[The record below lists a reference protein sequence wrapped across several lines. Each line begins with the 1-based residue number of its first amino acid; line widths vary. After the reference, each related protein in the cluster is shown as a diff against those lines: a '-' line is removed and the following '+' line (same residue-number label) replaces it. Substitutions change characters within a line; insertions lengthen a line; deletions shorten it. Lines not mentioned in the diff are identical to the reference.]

1 MKSDLPK
8 VLQVFNARP
17 LILHVIDNLTAAG
30 VHSIVV
36 VVGYRGDMVADA
48 VKGKASIV
56 WQKEQLGTGHAVMQA
71 EPAMKDYKG
80 KVIVACGD
88 VPMIRPATFQS
99 LIDATGSSRN
109 KAVVLTMEVDDP
121 SGYGRI
127 IKDDSGSF
135 LSVVE
140 EKDASPEIKKIREVN
155 TGTYVFD
162 SEYLFE
168 GLKRITD
175 NNAQR
180 EFYLPDALQHVLS
193 SGYKVEIVKLEN
205 ADEGRGVNT
214 VEDLRLLEKL
224 YPAGYQHE

>member
-8 VLQVFNARP
+8 VLQEFNARP
-17 LILHVIDNLTAAG
+17 LILHVIDSLTAAG
-30 VHSIVV
+30 VNSIVV
-36 VVGYRGDMVADA
+36 VVGYKGDMVADA
-48 VKGKASIV
+48 VKGKARIV

-71 EPAMKDYKG
+71 EPALKDYMG

-99 LIDATGSSRN
+99 LIDAAGISMN

-127 IKDDSGSF
+127 IKDDNGSF
-135 LSVVE
+135 LDIIE
-140 EKDASPEIKKIREVN
+140 EKDASPDIKKIREVN

-175 NNAQR
+175 NNAQK

-193 SGYKVEIVKLEN
+193 SGYKVEIVKLDN

-224 YPAGYQHE
+224 YPAGY